1 MKLPK
6 IDPYVLALLATVT
19 LASVFPVRG
28 DVAAWVSTA
37 AKLVV
42 GLLFFLHGAKL
53 SREAVISGI
62 THWRL
67 HLTVLSISF
76 ILFPILGLLITLI
89 PEAILPKSMAVGI
102 LFLCCLPS
110 TVQASIAFTSIAR
123 GNVAAAVCSASASN
137 LLGMVATPA
146 LVGLL
151 MHVQGAG
158 LGWAAVQSIL
168 LQLLLPFIAGQIVR
182 PWLIGWLQ
190 KHSRII
196 GIVDRGSVMIV
207 VYSAFSAAVAGGV
220 WSRIAIPALIATA
233 VICALLLV
241 AVLLATRAIA
251 QGLKFDK
258 ADEITIV
265 FCGSKKSLVTGAP
278 MAAILFAPAAAGL
291 MIIPLMLF
299 HQMQLMACA
308 VIAQKY
314 AARVEPPGVQELAA
328 TG

>member
-1 MKLPK
+1 VKLPK

-19 LASVFPVRG
+19 LASIFPVRG
-28 DVAAWVSTA
+28 EPAHYVATA

-76 ILFPILGLLITLI
+76 VLFPILGLATTLI
-89 PEAILPKSMAVGI
+89 PEAILPRSMGVGI

-158 LGWAAVQSIL
+158 LGWDAVKAIL
-168 LQLLLPFIAGQIVR
+168 VQLLVPFVAGQIVR
-182 PWLIGWLQ
+182 PWLIGWLE
-190 KHSRII
+190 KRKRII
-196 GIVDRGSVMIV
+196 GVVDRGSVLIV
-207 VYSAFSAAVAGGV
+207 VYSAFSAAVAGGI
-220 WSRIAIPALIATA
+220 WSKIAVPALVVTLLVCA
-233 VICALLLV
+233 ALLAVVLV
-241 AVLLATRAIA
+241 SARAIA

-278 MAAILFAPAAAGL
+278 MAAILFSPAVAGL

-314 AARVEPPGVQELAA
+314 AARTEPTGVPLEAGA
-328 TG
+328 H

>member
-6 IDPYVLALLATVT
+6 VDPYVLALLATVT
-19 LASVFPVRG
+19 LASIFPVRG
-28 DVAAWVSTA
+28 ETAAYVATA

-42 GLLFFLHGAKL
+42 GFLFFLHGAKL

-76 ILFPILGLLITLI
+76 VLFPILGLLITLT
-89 PEAILPKSMAVGI
+89 PEAILPKSMSVGI

-137 LLGMVATPA
+137 LFAMVATPA

-158 LGWAAVQSIL
+158 LGWEAVQAIL
-168 LQLLLPFIAGQIVR
+168 VQLLLPFIAGQLLR
-182 PWLIGWLQ
+182 PWLIGLLQ

-196 GIVDRGSVMIV
+196 GVVDRGSVLIV

-233 VICALLLV
+233 VVC
-241 AVLLATRAIA
+241 AVLLAVVLIATRAIA

-278 MAAILFAPAAAGL
+278 MAAILFAPAVAGL

-314 AARVEPPGVQELAA
+314 AGRPNPESG
-328 TG
+328 TT

>member
-1 MKLPK
+1 M
-6 IDPYVLALLATVT
+6 ALVATVT
-19 LASVFPVRG
+19 LASIFPVRG
-28 DVAAWVSTA
+28 EVAAWVSTA

-53 SREAVISGI
+53 SREAVISGV

-76 ILFPILGLLITLI
+76 VLFPILGLLITLI
-89 PEAILPKSMAVGI
+89 PEAILPRPMAVGI

-137 LLGMVATPA
+137 LFGMVATPA

-158 LGWAAVQSIL
+158 LGWAAVKSIL

-182 PWLIGWLQ
+182 PWLLGWLE
-190 KHSRII
+190 KRKKII

-233 VICALLLV
+233 LICALLLV
-241 AVLLATRAIA
+241 VVLLSTRAIA

-278 MAAILFAPAAAGL
+278 MAAILFSPAVAGL

-314 AARVEPPGVQELAA
+314 AARTEPAGVPLEAGAL
-328 TG
+328 